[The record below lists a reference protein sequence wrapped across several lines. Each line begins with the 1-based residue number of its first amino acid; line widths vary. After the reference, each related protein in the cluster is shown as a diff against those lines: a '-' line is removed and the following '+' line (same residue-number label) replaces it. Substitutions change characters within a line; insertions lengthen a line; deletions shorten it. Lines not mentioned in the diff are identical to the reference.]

1 MPDDARPILVLDGD
15 LRAELARRGVV
26 LRPTPGDLPLPIRE
40 PAAVRSLH
48 VDVARAGA
56 DVLTAPTGNLHRR
69 SLARIG
75 AARRVQ
81 EWVAVA
87 LELAREAAEMAAED
101 DRPGRDREPRPSVR
115 VAGLIHPLEGLQPAL
130 PAPDFATAAA
140 EHRAHVGALADAGA
154 DLLRIEGMAG
164 IAESEAATRAAV
176 ETGLETWT
184 GVAVDASGLA
194 LPSGEPLEAWAT
206 AIAPLRPAALLVAGP
221 TLEATCA
228 ALAALAAFA
237 GTAFSG
243 TAFATPGAGATAS
256 AGLSLGG
263 DLPLLAADRRVDDA
277 LPAGQT
283 PETAATL
290 PPGPDRR
297 EGASDPAAR
306 LIDAGAVL
314 LSAGADGSPSRVA
327 QLRAAAD
334 RELAAWARRRHAAR
348 EHVLAWIAQAA
359 ERAFPGPAVW
369 LAPPSPD
376 LPLPGAFAWQI
387 VEAAELRRIPAGRY
401 RLAVV
406 PQLDTAVSGADFAPA
421 AVRLLVDALE
431 PGAWLLVEG
440 DRAAALLTTDERIG
454 ALQAAPLRRSDA
466 PSWLARRRP

>member
-1 MPDDARPILVLDGD
+1 MPDDARLIVVLDGD
-15 LRAELARRGVV
+15 PRAELARRGVV
-26 LRPTPGDLPLPIRE
+26 LRPTPGDVPLPIRE

-48 VDVARAGA
+48 GDVARAGA
-56 DVLTAPTGNLHRR
+56 DVLTALTGNLHRR

-75 AARRVQ
+75 AARRAR

-87 LELAREAAEMAAED
+87 LELARQAADMAGQDE
-101 DRPGRDREPRPSVR
+101 RPGRDGEPRPPLR
-115 VAGLIHPLEGLQPAL
+115 VAGLVHPLEGLQAAL

-140 EHRAHVGALADAGA
+140 EHRAHVGILADAAA
-154 DLLRIEGMAG
+154 DLLRIEGMAS

-194 LPSGEPLEAWAT
+194 LPSGEPLAAWAT
-206 AIAPLRPAALLVAGP
+206 AIAALRPAALLVAGP

-228 ALAALAAFA
+228 ALAALSAFA
-237 GTAFSG
+237 RSTSSG
-243 TAFATPGAGATAS
+243 SADATPGAGACTT
-256 AGLSLGG
+256 AGLALGG
-263 DLPLLAADRRVDDA
+263 DLPLPAADHGIDDA

-283 PETAATL
+283 PEAGATS
-290 PPGPDRR
+290 PPGPGRR
-297 EGASDPAAR
+297 EGTADPAAR
-306 LIDAGAVL
+306 LIDVGAAL
-314 LSAGADGSPSRVA
+314 LSAGADGSPRRVA

-334 RELAAWARRRHAAR
+334 RELAARARHRHATR
-348 EHVLAWIAQAA
+348 EHVRAWIAQAA
-359 ERAFPGPAVW
+359 ERAVAGPALW

-376 LPLPGAFAWQI
+376 LALPEPFAWQI
-387 VEAAELRRIPAGRY
+387 VERAELRRIPAERY

-406 PQLDTAVSGADFAPA
+406 PQLDTAMSGADFEPV

-440 DRAAALLTTDERIG
+440 DRAADLLATDERIG
-454 ALQAAPLRRSDA
+454 TLLAAPLRRADA
-466 PSWLARRRP
+466 PAWLARRRP